1 MVMANRYYTVRY
13 RCTGDGHKPVLIVED
28 EQGTAYLYR
37 GGRLRGWL
45 GGRNASGRLARFL
58 QRRAV
63 CTRVPE
69 VPPYTLEG
77 LRRLTGEVE
86 G

>member
-1 MVMANRYYTVRY
+1 MANHHYTVRY
-13 RCTGDGHKPVLIVED
+13 RCNDGHRTPALIVED

-45 GGRNASGRLARFL
+45 RGRNASGRLARVL

-86 G
+86 SRE